1 MKKQEELLAVTMPDE
16 QAIINIF
23 LSLKKGGTVDFIPM
37 SDTLF
42 VWTKKWISEN
52 S

>member
-1 MKKQEELLAVTMPDE
+1 LLTVATPNE
-16 QAIINIF
+16 QAIINTF

-42 VWTKKWISEN
+42 VWAKQWISEN